1 MMNTLGLLFHI
12 HLCILNVYDRELYTF
27 EYLDESSGWVCVR
40 NSLNSTRAVH
50 FVSYYNYII
59 NKVMFGNNLRST
71 LSRPTFIAWFFFQ
84 FCFLNTTCIRPAYL
98 QIWLTLVNSKYV
110 NLMVDYVTRFKTA
123 VIG

>member
-27 EYLDESSGWVCVR
+27 EYLDESSGWVCVG

-71 LSRPTFIAWFFFQ
+71 LSRPTFIAWFFSILLFKYNLHSASI
-84 FCFLNTTCIRPAYL
+84 FADM
-98 QIWLTLVNSKYV
+98 VNSGK
-110 NLMVDYVTRFKTA
+110 FK
-123 VIG
+123 ICELDG